1 MRKFTTLS
9 ILARVRQCV
18 LRNHSFFGKL
28 ILPQAAMENS
38 DNRSEQGVEKV
49 AAVHAALEKADVEF
63 LDKNGGPRRV
73 A

>member
-1 MRKFTTLS
+1 
-9 ILARVRQCV
+9 
-18 LRNHSFFGKL
+18 
-28 ILPQAAMENS
+28 MENS